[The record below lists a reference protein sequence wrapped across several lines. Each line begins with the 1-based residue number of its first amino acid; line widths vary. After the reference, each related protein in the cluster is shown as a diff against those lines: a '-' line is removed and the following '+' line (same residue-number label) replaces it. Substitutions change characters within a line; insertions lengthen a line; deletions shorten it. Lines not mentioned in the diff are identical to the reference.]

1 VDFGSKE
8 GKANV
13 IRNKEFKEKV
23 ESKYRDDAQLA
34 DLCSEKRK
42 ETLQAQTIPFSKS
55 NCRETAFTCLPS
67 NGHHRRSSR

>member
-1 VDFGSKE
+1 MKKSPAAFGSKE

-13 IRNKEFKEKV
+13 TRNKEFKEKL

-42 ETLQAQTIPFSKS
+42 ETCKLKPFLFKIQFS
-55 NCRETAFTCLPS
+55 
-67 NGHHRRSSR
+67 RSCFHMSA